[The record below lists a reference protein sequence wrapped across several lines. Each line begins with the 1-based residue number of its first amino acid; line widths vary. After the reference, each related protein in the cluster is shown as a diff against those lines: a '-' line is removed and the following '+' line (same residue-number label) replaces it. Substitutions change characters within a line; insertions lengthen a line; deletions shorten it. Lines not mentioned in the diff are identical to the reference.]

1 MSIEEE
7 IQRVEHTVTDVEL
20 YVQAGLWNPDR
31 SFQLAGEIVEAD
43 MSLTQLMFGHSE
55 NIDILSPE
63 QVALV
68 SDSRKRLSQSKDKLP
83 SPPWS

>member
-7 IQRVEHTVTDVEL
+7 IQRVEQTVADVEL

-31 SFQLAGEIVEAD
+31 SFQLAGETVEAD
-43 MSLTQLMFGHSE
+43 KSLAQLMFGHSE
-55 NIDILSPE
+55 SIDILSPE

-68 SDSRKRLSQSKDKLP
+68 SDLRRRLSQCKDKLP